1 MAVAAN
7 PIQSGVVLGIPDLD
21 NETVW
26 YKEKLTDDLT
36 KLTTLGPASVSLG
49 NPIIRKLFNEWG
61 KGKWRSF
68 FEHSTETQ
76 CKAAGAEKTHTCY
89 ICGYPIRNDDGRHA
103 LGAQCEHIIAC
114 VQLILL
120 CGLAG
125 EEWEDSI
132 ESILNCLGIDSDIK
146 QEYKEWRKGIVG
158 SVSQN
163 GLPDDPAG
171 EGGGEKGISYLY
183 AHPACN
189 SLKDNDQFIR
199 IKFNP
204 DGNITIVCTLPNYYS
219 QGDGWTGCV
228 KDVVPN
234 DHPSWD
240 PRPHIP
246 PPMDTG
252 DFTRQLLSSDC
263 TGGNMNK
270 IYSSICWKNIYW
282 ILCSLVGYNL
292 ILKTQVKAGGIA
304 AAAKAISEGGTKTI
318 EWREAVFAPWADTG
332 GHSKDWTLGD
342 ELGTHNSILSN
353 TQGASFTTP
362 TNHPN
367 GKGKGIDVY
376 NTTPLMVDGN
386 LMGIASTEEWIKHR
400 ADRIGQHLLPLI
412 RNIQKPIFDRNS
424 KSFGLISALV
434 FAHRLDRKIK
444 KEKDKF
450 DTFEQS
456 EISSKRPY
464 VKDILSI
471 KFQVDVLNLMLAET
485 EIHNFEIA
493 HAVAAASA
501 PQQSLSWREWLT
513 SKLSGVATGATTTG
527 LRDAATS
534 LGVTQIYNSA
544 YESARGNI
552 QRLGTLAGSITGS
565 IDANQI
571 LALVACYKYGWVP
584 KTDQISFLKSMFS
597 GLGGGGQNGGMVKG
611 REHLSVGAVPQ
622 MGPVAFNLPH
632 NIILEFQRVFL
643 PKVIY
648 EVLQDLDDRQK
659 SAEEWVRKAAY
670 PDELEQFI
678 LNFGVKGE
686 IKDDTRLKF
695 IQPHENYAGNF
706 TQYITTKREQ
716 ITEKCLKAYVINY
729 PPFYKLTQE
738 KPEIFSTFSTFGI
751 DIGDFLFDASNF
763 LDVFASFSRSELPLP
778 PADGHF
784 LKYIQDNF
792 LADKYPQLIPTAGKI
807 MSIFPDIIT
816 VYNELLNDMID
827 KDDALDAGTLVKS
840 HRDIRESYII
850 DMDYFSNFFDLT
862 DDDRDEGE
870 YIIMQLKKIAGIVMP
885 ETPEQLNLRGHRR
898 FVLNQER
905 AFNKSKKRNRFKPQ
919 SDDVSVKNIIKAIV
933 DLKNPMGSQAIDI
946 INYLIKVRGVSMGK
960 KKLGAAVR
968 KLRPVV
974 NRVLEK
980 CVKKQLLTIVKHSNE
995 NHYFINGRG
1004 VHPLRDIN
1012 ARMIVGDSTAQKSKS
1027 RKKRHKKENISHKL
1041 KKKKHKTRKKP
1052 SQKKKKRRKR
1062 TRKK

>member
-1 MAVAAN
+1 MASVA
-7 PIQSGVVLGIPDLD
+7 LGIPDLRE
-21 NETVW
+21 ETVW

-49 NPIIRKLFNEWG
+49 NPVIRKLFNEWG

-76 CKAAGAEKTHTCY
+76 CKAAGAEKKYTCY
-89 ICGYPIRNDDGRHA
+89 VCGFPIRHTDGSHP

-132 ESILNCLGIDSDIK
+132 ESILNCLGIDSNIK

-171 EGGGEKGISYLY
+171 EGGGKIGISYLY

-204 DGNITIVCTLPNYYS
+204 DGNITIICTVDDYYS
-219 QGDGWTGCV
+219 HGVGWQGCV
-228 KDVVPN
+228 KAVVPN

-252 DFTRQLLSSDC
+252 DFTGQLSSSDF

-292 ILKTQVKAGGIA
+292 ILKNQVAIGGVVA
-304 AAAKAISEGGTKTI
+304 ATKAITEGGTKTVQ
-318 EWREAVFAPWADTG
+318 WRKVVFAPWTEAG
-332 GHSKDWTLGD
+332 GHSTDWNLDD
-342 ELGTHNSILSN
+342 EPNNHNSILSN
-353 TQGASFTTP
+353 AQGAGFGAVPTP
-362 TNHPN
+362 HTN
-367 GKGKGIDVY
+367 GGGGVY
-376 NTTPLMVDGN
+376 ETIPLMVNGN
-386 LMGIASTEEWIKHR
+386 LENAYVNTEEWIKHR

-412 RNIQKPIFDRNS
+412 RNIQTPIFDSNS

-450 DTFEQS
+450 DTFEKS
-456 EISSKRPY
+456 EISAGRPY

-485 EIHNFEIA
+485 EIHNYV
-493 HAVAAASA
+493 VATAA

-513 SKLSGVATGATTTG
+513 SKLSGVATGATTDG
-527 LRDAATS
+527 LRDAATR

-544 YESARGNI
+544 YESARINI
-552 QRLGTLAGSITGS
+552 QRLRTLAMSTTGS

-643 PKVIY
+643 PKVIN
-648 EVLQDLDDRQK
+648 EVVQDLDDRQK
-659 SAEEWVRKAAY
+659 SAREWVADHD
-670 PDELEQFI
+670 DELEQFI

-686 IKDDTRLKF
+686 IENDDGATLKF

-729 PPFYKLTQE
+729 PPFYKLTQKTQG
-738 KPEIFSTFSTFGI
+738 KPEIFSIFSTFRI

-763 LDVFASFSRSELPLP
+763 LDVIASFSRSELPLTHESP
-778 PADGHF
+778 DI
-784 LKYIQDNF
+784 LKYIHDNF
-792 LADKYPQLIPTAGKI
+792 LAVKYPQLIPTADKI
-807 MSIFPDIIT
+807 MSIFPDIIQ
-816 VYNELLNDMID
+816 VYNELLKDMID

-840 HRDIRESYII
+840 HGDIRENYII

-870 YIIMQLKKIAGIVMP
+870 YIIIQLKKIAGIVMP
-885 ETPEQLNLRGHRR
+885 ETPEQRNLRGHRR
-898 FVLNQER
+898 FVLNQES
-905 AFNKSKKRNRFKPQ
+905 AFNKSKKRNRRFKPQ

-933 DLKNPMGSQAIDI
+933 DLKNPMGSQEIDI

-1027 RKKRHKKENISHKL
+1027 RKKRHKKENISHKR